1 MIFILR
7 PGEIVTIL
15 TKKVAKMRETRCY
28 KLCMPMFYF
37 NNGPNSCKRFKT
49 VNRWNIIRVLY
60 ECLYQKCLDF
70 GGFSVDYGREG
81 IAKKACSPVAA

>member
-1 MIFILR
+1 MTLKVKTR
-7 PGEIVTIL
+7 ARAVML
-15 TKKVAKMRETRCY
+15 SLKTK
-28 KLCMPMFYF
+28 
-37 NNGPNSCKRFKT
+37 KRFKT